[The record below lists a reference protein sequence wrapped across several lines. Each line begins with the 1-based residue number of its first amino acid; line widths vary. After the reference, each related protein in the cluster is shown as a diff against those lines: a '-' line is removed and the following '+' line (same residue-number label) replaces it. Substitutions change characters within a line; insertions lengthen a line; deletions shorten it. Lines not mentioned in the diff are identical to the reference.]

1 MTLKWLA
8 VVVAVVSLT
17 SAVTGNVVIGM
28 AGGELP
34 VVANLFALT
43 TAATAVVLAAVAELH
58 DRLTDR
64 LDALDKTL
72 VTLDQAM
79 ITRLTEIEARAGDRN
94 TGFVEGYLLSHGQ
107 DAEIVP
113 FGRRGRGA
121 AER

>member
-17 SAVTGNVVIGM
+17 SAVTGNVVSGVLG
-28 AGGELP
+28 GGELP
-34 VVANLFALT
+34 LVANLLALT
-43 TAATAVVLAAVAELH
+43 VAGTAVVLAVVAELH
-58 DRLTDR
+58 GR
-64 LDALDKTL
+64 LDDRISELRELLVARLDEL
-72 VTLDQAM
+72 
-79 ITRLTEIEARAGDRN
+79 EARTGDRN

-107 DAEIVP
+107 EAEVVP

>member
-17 SAVTGNVVIGM
+17 SAVTGNLVIGVV
-28 AGGELP
+28 GGGQLP
-34 VVANLFALT
+34 VVANVLALT
-43 TAATAVVLAAVAELH
+43 TAGTAVVLAVVAELH
-58 DRLTDR
+58 DRLNDR
-64 LDALDKTL
+64 IGALTEFL
-72 VTLDQAM
+72 VA
-79 ITRLTEIEARAGDRN
+79 RLNEIEARTGDRN

-107 DAEIVP
+107 DAEVVP